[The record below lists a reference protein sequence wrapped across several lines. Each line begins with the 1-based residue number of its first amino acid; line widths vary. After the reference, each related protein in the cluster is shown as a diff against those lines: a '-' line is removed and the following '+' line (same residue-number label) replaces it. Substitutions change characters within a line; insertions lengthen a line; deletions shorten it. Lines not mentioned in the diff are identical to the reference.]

1 MPRLKT
7 IVHPGFCTM
16 RLRNIQTLSSPA
28 KTALL
33 QSIANDISATFI
45 YLAKQA
51 EANTLNPE
59 HTAPINDVIA
69 IIKDTTA
76 SQRRTLERRMARYE
90 RRTKR
95 LRAERKWAQW
105 EFRRVVQK
113 AEMVH
118 GRWKGTVGRL
128 REGMERMRRELVLA
142 REECALLQQA
152 GRKSEQIKDR
162 A

>member
-59 HTAPINDVIA
+59 HTAPIDDVIA

-95 LRAERKWAQW
+95 LRAERKWAQR
-105 EFRRVVQK
+105 EFGRVVQK

-118 GRWKGTVGRL
+118 GRWKETVDRL